1 MATARRRLVDEKR
14 LAQRGLAPATTLTK
28 HTDEVQREPNGFVGG
43 RISVHASW
51 KAYGLTSIELR
62 KGGNEGRKVIGERL
76 PRNERNKLDV
86 KRFSWYRERVARRDI
101 AIVLPGGGLTV
112 AFSRLLS
119 ALPFPFSGSGFSAPR
134 VNTARKKENPKQI
147 WQRDFPF
154 FYAIFLSIRVLWFL
168 RFFVDFILPSS
179 LFLLPLWLL
188 FCLR

>member
-1 MATARRRLVDEKR
+1 M
-14 LAQRGLAPATTLTK
+14 
-28 HTDEVQREPNGFVGG
+28 
-43 RISVHASW
+43 
-51 KAYGLTSIELR
+51 
-62 KGGNEGRKVIGERL
+62 
-76 PRNERNKLDV
+76 DV

-101 AIVLPGGGLTV
+101 VIVLPGGGLTV

-134 VNTARKKENPKQI
+134 PSTPPAKNENPKQI

-179 LFLLPLWLL
+179 FSLCGSFFPPITYRIRARFGADSNEVNLLGERSVKKVAQGATRMRRHLHKYGARNLPNP
-188 FCLR
+188 RRPASSSSTASM